1 MKYTL
6 VAALAL
12 GLATSVAHAA
22 DGPSLGIGID
32 YSSGKYG
39 TATTTD
45 ILSVPVTAKYGTG
58 NWTFKASLP
67 WLRVSGDP
75 NVIPGVGTVANSN
88 PLGRGRTGGT
98 GTGSGT
104 QPQSTTAS
112 GIGDLRLAATYSF
125 STGSAL
131 GVDLTANAKVAT
143 ADEDKGLGTGASD
156 VGVALDL
163 YRDFAGTT
171 LFGGL
176 SYTALGES
184 DFIDV
189 AGVAG
194 ANLGV
199 SRKVGGGTLG
209 AAYDWRQAA
218 ASGFEDRSEVT
229 AFYSV
234 PAGPAGKL
242 QVYALAGLSDGSPD
256 LGAGVGYT
264 VAF

>member
-1 MKYTL
+1 MKHTL

-12 GLATSVAHAA
+12 GLSTSVAHAA

-39 TATTTD
+39 TNTTTD
-45 ILSVPVTAKYGTG
+45 ILSVPVTARYGLG
-58 NWTFKASLP
+58 SWTFKASLP

-75 NVIPGVGTVANSN
+75 NVLPGVGTVVNTN
-88 PLGRGRTGGT
+88 PLGRGRIGGT
-98 GTGSGT
+98 VTGP
-104 QPQSTTAS
+104 QAQSTTAS
-112 GIGDLRLAATYSF
+112 GIGDLRLAATYSVN
-125 STGSAL
+125 TGSAL

-156 VGVALDL
+156 FGVALDL

-171 LFGGL
+171 AFGGL
-176 SYTALGES
+176 SYTMLGES

-189 AGVAG
+189 DGVAG

-199 SRKVGGGTLG
+199 SRKVGAGSLG
-209 AAYDWRQAA
+209 ASYEWRQAA

-234 PAGPAGKL
+234 PAGAAGKL

-256 LGAGVGYT
+256 FGAGVGYT